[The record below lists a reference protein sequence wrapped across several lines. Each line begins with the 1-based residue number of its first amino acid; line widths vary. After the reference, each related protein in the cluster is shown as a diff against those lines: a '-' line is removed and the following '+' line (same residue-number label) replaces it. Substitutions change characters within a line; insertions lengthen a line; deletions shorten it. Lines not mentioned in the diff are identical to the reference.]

1 MEFQWHHDAMR
12 TRQHRSS
19 TEPVP
24 SQPPFPPIPPSLIPG
39 NRHRQTFSATPTAN
53 GLLYSGHGAV
63 TYPMAKVPAFPP
75 VGSYAANFSPYR
87 DFQPPPPP
95 PPPLPQA
102 QSPVLPPPPPRQQQ
116 PVVPPLPPKT
126 PISTSPSISPTV
138 PPRPP
143 PFVPPPPPTHTR
155 PKLSARSQS
164 QPPPPRP
171 RGSSSSLP
179 APPPIPPHPKPMG
192 ARSASYKVT
201 STSSL
206 LLQPHA
212 TPSAKPSPPAKGHP
226 DTDATPQLTTPPVT
240 APAKEKLEMNEEE
253 ELELALELS
262 AHTVREHVNSL
273 LSQDEELA
281 RALEESLH
289 DSPPQPVQSRSQ
301 PNRLVIESE
310 NVPSSSS
317 MKPADTY
324 SHGSKP
330 SSHAP
335 SPLLA
340 PSPVDAQLREDEAFA
355 RRLEA
360 QYKDEPTSPTTA
372 KAHSAGPSADPSP
385 SAFPSLPRYA
395 DVVGRETGMCE
406 CNASPLILWFI
417 VSLQWWSGLNPMR
430 WHRHAS
436 SRYHLHRHPLAIGFL
451 YQTKRTLL
459 PGTRR
464 RQRRDPVRDQR
475 L

>member
-1 MEFQWHHDAMR
+1 MAFQWHHDAVR

-24 SQPPFPPIPPSLIPG
+24 PPPPFQPIPPSLIPG
-39 NRHRQTFSATPTAN
+39 NRHRQTISATPTAN
-53 GLLYSGHGAV
+53 GLLYSGHGTG

-75 VGSYAANFSPYR
+75 VSSYAMNPSPYR

-95 PPPLPQA
+95 PPPLLPQA
-102 QSPVLPPPPPRQQQ
+102 QSQVYPRQQQ

-126 PISTSPSISPTV
+126 PISTPPSISPTV
-138 PPRPP
+138 PPKPP

-155 PKLSARSQS
+155 PKVSTRSQS
-164 QPPPPRP
+164 QPPPPKQW
-171 RGSSSSLP
+171 SSSPSLPP
-179 APPPIPPHPKPMG
+179 APPPIPPPPRPLG

-206 LLQPHA
+206 LLLQPHA
-212 TPSAKPSPPAKGHP
+212 PPSAKPSPPAKGQP
-226 DTDATPQLTTPPVT
+226 DTDATPQQTSFPAA
-240 APAKEKLEMNEEE
+240 APTKGHFGMNEDE

-262 AHTVREHVNSL
+262 THTVREHANSL

-281 RALEESLH
+281 RALEKSFH
-289 DSPPQPVQSRSQ
+289 DSPPQPVQPRLQ
-301 PNRLVIESE
+301 PHRLVIDSE

-317 MKPADTY
+317 MKPGDTY
-324 SHGSKP
+324 SHGSRP

-360 QYKDEPTSPTTA
+360 KYENEPTSPTTA
-372 KAHSAGPSADPSP
+372 KPHGADPSP

-395 DVVGRETGMCE
+395 DVVGRETGMCG
-406 CNASPLILWFI
+406 CNALSPISWSI
-417 VSLQWWSGLNPMR
+417 VSLQWRSALNPMR
-430 WHRHAS
+430 WHHHAF
-436 SRYHLHRHPLAIGFL
+436 SRYHLHRHPLAIGFPSR
-451 YQTKRTLL
+451 TKRTLL
-459 PGTRR
+459 HGTRR